1 MCGICGVV
9 NSQPIDAVPPEGLAA
24 MNGRIV
30 HRGPDDE
37 GFYMGQGI
45 GLAMRRLSI
54 IDLATGHQPISN
66 EDGTLWIV
74 YNGETYNHAQLRLE
88 LEARGHQYR
97 TQSDTETILHL
108 YEEYGRDSVSR
119 LRGMFAFAIWDERRR
134 RLFAARDRLGIKPF
148 YYLSAAGRFLFA
160 SEIKALLAY
169 PGVRAALNQAAIP
182 EYLAFGYLS
191 GEESMFSGILK
202 LPPGHTLELEQGGKP
217 RVERYWDLG
226 VEVDEPACPKQYYVD
241 GYREQLEQAVSTHLM
256 SDVPLGVFLS
266 GGLDSSAVAALA
278 TRIRK
283 SPLQTFSVGYG
294 EQAFSELG
302 YAQEVADYLGSE
314 HHEVVVSRQDFFDAL
329 PFLIWHEDEPL
340 AWPSSVSLYFV
351 ARLARKHVTVVLT
364 GEGSDETLGGYSRYA
379 WTLWNMQYHT
389 AWQRLTPAALRQ
401 LVRVGIASGPLGS
414 GLRRKLGHTFLA
426 RNGEDWTSFYFDNFY
441 SAFSLGEQQSLLC
454 DPFPGT
460 AATAYNHALYFWN
473 QSSGDL
479 FHRLLYTDIKTYL
492 VKLLMKQDTMSMA
505 ASVESRVPFL
515 DHGVVEFAARIPASF
530 SVKGLAGKQ
539 ILKQAVE
546 DLLPKSI
553 IYRKKMGFP
562 TPWSGWLNGAGWND
576 VRELVLSPRS
586 FDRGLFRRDAV
597 ERLLAEHRAG
607 HVDHSNRIW
616 RVLNLELWMRVFMD
630 GEKELHRPSGQAANR
645 VHPGLDSADAAR

>member
-9 NSQPIDAVPPEGLAA
+9 NSQPLDPVDREALAS
-24 MNGRIV
+24 MNRRIA

-37 GFYMGQGI
+37 GFYVGPGI

-74 YNGETYNHAQLRLE
+74 YNGEIYNHAQLRRE
-88 LEARGHQYR
+88 LEERGHQYR

-108 YEEYGRDSVSR
+108 YEEYGRGSVSR

-148 YYLSAAGRFLFA
+148 CYRYDSQRFLFA

-169 PGVRAALNQAAIP
+169 PGVRAALNPATIP

-202 LPPGHTLELEQGGKP
+202 LSPGHTLELEQGGRP
-217 RVERYWDLG
+217 RVERYWDLR
-226 VEVDEPACPKQYYVD
+226 VEVDEPARPKQFYVD
-241 GYREQLEQAVSTHLM
+241 GYRQQLEHAVSTHLM

-278 TRIRK
+278 TSIRK

-302 YAQEVADYLGSE
+302 YAQEVANHLGAE
-314 HHEVVVSRQDFFDAL
+314 HHELVVSREKFFTSL

-351 ARLARKHVTVVLT
+351 ARLAREHVTVVLT
-364 GEGSDETLGGYSRYA
+364 GEGSDETLGGYARYA
-379 WTLWNMQYHT
+379 WTLWNAQCHA
-389 AWQRLTPAALRQ
+389 AWQKLTPAGLRR
-401 LVRVGIASGPLGS
+401 LMRTGIASAPLGAT
-414 GLRRKLGHTFLA
+414 LRRKLGHTFLA
-426 RNGEDWTSFYFDNFY
+426 RNGEDWTSFYFENFY
-441 SAFSLGEQQSLLC
+441 SAFSLREQQDLLC
-454 DPFPGT
+454 EPLGKNAAGT
-460 AATAYNHALYFWN
+460 YRHALNFWN
-473 QSSGDL
+473 QSSGDML
-479 FHRLLYTDIKTYL
+479 HRLLYTDMKTYL
-492 VKLLMKQDTMSMA
+492 VKLLTKQDAMSMA

-515 DHGVVEFAARIPASF
+515 DHGIVEFSARIPAHF
-530 SVKGLAGKQ
+530 SIKGLAGKQ
-539 ILKQAVE
+539 ILKEALE

-553 IYRKKMGFP
+553 LYRRKMGFP
-562 TPWSGWLNGAGWND
+562 TPWSQWLWEAGWNH
-576 VRELVLSPRS
+576 VSEIILSPRS

-597 ERLLAEHRAG
+597 EKLLAEHRAG
-607 HVDHSNRIW
+607 HVDHSDRIW
-616 RVLNLELWMRVFMD
+616 RMLNLELWMRVFLD
-630 GEKELHRPSGQAANR
+630 GEQELMPPSGLPVGTVTR
-645 VHPGLDSADAAR
+645 SVGS